1 MLSGMTNLQKSST
14 NSQCY
19 YCGKGFL
26 SKEQL
31 YKHLEDFHSTTRGEK
46 SVINVV
52 KSNPQTPNYVV
63 NFLEKS
69 QNYCVCLVDIVN
81 STEISASLTQQ
92 KLSKYYEVFL
102 NSMAQIVESFGGFVI
117 KNIGDSLLYYFPYS
131 SDASKGYDFRNCLEC
146 GLKMIEEHD
155 KINEILKK
163 HKLPSLDYRISADY
177 GEVSIMET
185 NNSSTIDVF
194 GTPVNICTKINH
206 IADKNAIVI
215 GSDLY
220 RTVKKINDYEYN
232 MVNSCSIGM
241 KYMYPVYSVQR
252 KF

>member
-1 MLSGMTNLQKSST
+1 MHSGMTNLQKPST

-19 YCGKGFL
+19 YCGKSFL
-26 SKEQL
+26 SKAQVN
-31 YKHLEDFHSTTRGEK
+31 KHLEDSHSTTSGKK
-46 SVINVV
+46 SIINVV

-63 NFLEKS
+63 NFLETS

-81 STEISASLTQQ
+81 STKISVSLTQQ
-92 KLSKYYEVFL
+92 KLSKYYEIFL

-117 KNIGDSLLYYFPYS
+117 KNIGDSLLFYFPDSLDS
-131 SDASKGYDFRNCLEC
+131 SKSYDFRNCLEC

-155 KINEILKK
+155 NINNILKK
-163 HKLPSLDYRISADY
+163 QKLPSLDYRISADY

-194 GTPVNICTKINH
+194 GTPVNMCTKINH

-220 RTVKKINDYEYN
+220 RTVKKINDYKYN
-232 MVNSCSIGM
+232 MINSCSIGI
-241 KYMYPVYSVQR
+241 KYMYPVYSVNR
-252 KF
+252 RL

>member
-1 MLSGMTNLQKSST
+1 MLSGMINLQKQST

-19 YCGKGFL
+19 YCGKSFL
-26 SKEQL
+26 SKVQVN
-31 YKHLEDFHSTTRGEK
+31 KHLEDSHSTIRGKK
-46 SVINVV
+46 SVVNVV
-52 KSNPQTPNYVV
+52 RSNPQTPNYVV
-63 NFLEKS
+63 NFLETS

-92 KLSKYYEVFL
+92 KLSKYYEIFL

-117 KNIGDSLLYYFPYS
+117 KNIGDSLLFYFPDS

-155 KINEILKK
+155 NINGILKK
-163 HKLPSLDYRISADY
+163 QKLPSLDYRISADY

-194 GTPVNICTKINH
+194 GTPVNMCTKINH

-220 RTVKKINDYEYN
+220 RTVKKINDYQYN
-232 MVNSCSIGM
+232 MINSCSVGM
-241 KYMYPVYSVQR
+241 KYVYPVYSVQR
-252 KF
+252 KL